1 MEQNILDPAKF
12 KISLMN
18 LDSRFSNQNSN
29 GKGEFR
35 IVNPRN
41 IRNVIRIRMA
51 SSEIPLVV
59 YPFSLRSG
67 NLNFSVKLGA
77 APTFTEI
84 LIPEGSYSGTTF
96 AAAIQTALQTVN
108 VNFTCTFN
116 STNSRILIKHSTTTF
131 QLKLASTIN
140 EIQRRPTNWGI
151 GYNMGFREQFI
162 TSVSDGAGAFIA
174 VPSTVITL
182 NPAPYYLLQ
191 LECPNPVDNV
201 TSPIGKETFIT
212 AFAKV
217 ILKGQQYVFQF
228 DDNSNLLRKEYT
240 FLAPHDI
247 PQFTVRLVDQ
257 WGMTVDMGSNDWS
270 VTIEIT
276 EVMNSKTHAV
286 LSNTYNKK

>member
-1 MEQNILDPAKF
+1 MEQNILDPAKY

-18 LDSRFSNQNSN
+18 LDSRFSNQSLN

-67 NLNFSVKLGA
+67 NLNFSVKLSPA
-77 APTFTEI
+77 TTFTEV
-84 LIPEGSYSGTTF
+84 LIPKGSYNGTTF
-96 AAAIQTALQTVN
+96 AAAIQTALQTISPD
-108 VNFTCTFN
+108 FTCTFS
-116 STNSRILIKHSTTTF
+116 STNSRILIKHPFSAF
-131 QLKLASTIN
+131 QLKVASTIN
-140 EIQRRPTNWGI
+140 DIQRRPTNWGI
-151 GYNMGFREQFI
+151 GYNMGFREQLV

-174 VPSTVITL
+174 VPNTVVTL

-217 ILKGQQYVFQF
+217 ILKGQQ
-228 DDNSNLLRKEYT
+228 
-240 FLAPHDI
+240 
-247 PQFTVRLVDQ
+247 
-257 WGMTVDMGSNDWS
+257 
-270 VTIEIT
+270 
-276 EVMNSKTHAV
+276 
-286 LSNTYNKK
+286 